1 METYLR
7 VAAAADH
14 PAPLGHVDAAGV
26 LDQKVVGSADVGV
39 RVTGHWA
46 IHVVKD
52 GVLVSIQVVFF
63 KPLARATEERPQTH
77 LREATCEET
86 C

>member
-39 RVTGHWA
+39 RVTGH
-46 IHVVKD
+46 
-52 GVLVSIQVVFF
+52 
-63 KPLARATEERPQTH
+63 
-77 LREATCEET
+77 
-86 C
+86 